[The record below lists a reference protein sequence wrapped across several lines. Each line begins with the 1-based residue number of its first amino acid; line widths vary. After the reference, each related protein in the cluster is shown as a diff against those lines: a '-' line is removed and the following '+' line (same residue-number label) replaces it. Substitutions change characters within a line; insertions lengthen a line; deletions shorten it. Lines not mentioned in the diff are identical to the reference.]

1 MSAPNS
7 QKATI
12 PSYQD
17 IAQATFGALWPEAT
31 PQDWALVVQKM
42 REALR
47 AQQDGPSERD
57 AVVDT
62 AMAWYDFTLREGLD
76 EHDYRGESR
85 ACWLACRALKNAA
98 PQGPATARP
107 GTGSSED
114 PGLSFRESVSGCG
127 NRNEPTEPCGA
138 APSEAGAD
146 DGQLSR
152 QDKFTMVHNLLNR
165 VDSLL
170 AEARFAQ
177 DSSVRHQ
184 LKIAKS
190 ILRDAEHG

>member
-17 IAQATFGALWPEAT
+17 IAQATFGTLWPEAT
-31 PQDWALVVQKM
+31 PQDWALVVHKL

-47 AQQDGPSERD
+47 AKSNGPSDRD
-57 AVVDT
+57 AV
-62 AMAWYDFTLREGLD
+62 LD
-76 EHDYRGESR
+76 EIEEFLEGQQDVRDGPDGEQLPNR
-85 ACWLACRALKNAA
+85 AMSLLSALQAA
-98 PQGPATARP
+98 RQ
-107 GTGSSED
+107 S
-114 PGLSFRESVSGCG
+114 
-127 NRNEPTEPCGA
+127 
-138 APSEAGAD
+138 AGAD

>member
-1 MSAPNS
+1 VKELEN
-7 QKATI
+7 I
-12 PSYQD
+12 V
-17 IAQATFGALWPEAT
+17 GAERFNRKHFDNDTDFA
-31 PQDWALVVQKM
+31 DWVL
-42 REALR
+42 
-47 AQQDGPSERD
+47 
-57 AVVDT
+57 
-62 AMAWYDFTLREGLD
+62 
-76 EHDYRGESR
+76 SR
-85 ACWLACRALKNAA
+85 ARHTLSQ
-98 PQGPATARP
+98 PRP
-107 GTGSSED
+107 
-114 PGLSFRESVSGCG
+114 
-127 NRNEPTEPCGA
+127 
-138 APSEAGAD
+138 EAGAD